1 MEGALEA
8 VANGQSVSAAAREY
22 GVPKTTLLDR
32 TSCRVIHGVKP
43 GPKPYLSPSEEK
55 ELGTFLKECAKV
67 GYGKT
72 RKDVLNIAQS
82 VAQSVAQEKGLL
94 KVERISEGWWR
105 RFLERQADLSLRR
118 GDNTAHV
125 RMDAI
130 NTETLDQYF
139 SLLEDTLITH
149 DLVNKPSQLY
159 NVDETGVPF
168 NPRPP
173 NIVATKGRKTKKVR
187 YCTSGRKGQ
196 LTVVAC
202 ANAAGQTIPPMI
214 IYDAA

>member
-1 MEGALEA
+1 MAKLERMC
-8 VANGQSVSAAAREY
+8 S
-22 GVPKTTLLDR
+22 TL
-32 TSCRVIHGVKP
+32 HK
-43 GPKPYLSPSEEK
+43 
-55 ELGTFLKECAKV
+55 
-67 GYGKT
+67 
-72 RKDVLNIAQS
+72 
-82 VAQSVAQEKGLL
+82 SVAQEKGLL
-94 KVERISEGWWR
+94 KAERISEGWWR

-125 RMDAI
+125 SMDAI
-130 NTETLDQYF
+130 NMETLDQYF

-187 YCTSGRKGQ
+187 YRTSGRKGQ

-214 IYDAA
+214 IYDAARLNPAWTKGEVPGTSMALVLMAGLTLISLKAGLSSTSLRIL